1 MLAQVAKI
9 STERAFKRLTLVYS
23 RPLSSLAQP
32 IGEFLT
38 GIEMKK
44 SSFCR
49 KLCDRRRMLYG
60 MVREFQRTCG

>member
-9 STERAFKRLTLVYS
+9 STEQAFNRLTLVYS
-23 RPLSSLAQP
+23 SPLSSFAQP

-38 GIEMKK
+38 GIDMKK
-44 SSFCR
+44 SSFSR
-49 KLCDRRRMLYG
+49 KLCDRRRILYG

>member
-1 MLAQVAKI
+1 MLAQAAKI
-9 STERAFKRLTLVYS
+9 PTERVFKRLTLVYS
-23 RPLSSLAQP
+23 SPLSSLAQP

-38 GIEMKK
+38 GIDMKK

-49 KLCDRRRMLYG
+49 KLCDRRRILYG